1 MCPEPASFAQ
11 AHAWLNA
18 ADADLC
24 LAAIAFLFGSVDA
37 IPGRE
42 PEPSPRAAR
51 IVMAE
56 NRLIRACAD
65 RDPHCGC
72 DLPTCRAMM
81 GDCDEGGKSSRENC
95 LRCLTAWSLA

>member
-1 MCPEPASFAQ
+1 MTPLETMLRGWLDDPLASPEQKHHARARLGLPIAS
-11 AHAWLNA
+11 
-18 ADADLC
+18 D
-24 LAAIAFLFGSVDA
+24 
-37 IPGRE
+37 
-42 PEPSPRAAR
+42 PSPPRPLAR
-51 IVMAE
+51 HIMAE